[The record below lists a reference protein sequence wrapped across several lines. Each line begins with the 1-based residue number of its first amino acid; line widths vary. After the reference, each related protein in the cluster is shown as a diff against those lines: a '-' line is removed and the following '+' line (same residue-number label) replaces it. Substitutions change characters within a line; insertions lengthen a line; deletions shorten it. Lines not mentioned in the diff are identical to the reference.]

1 MTSFNRIGTS
11 ALYSADSNTAS
22 GGWGFAITRTLP
34 DGQELPVRPITLSD
48 ALANLTWQG
57 TFIYVAAGAF
67 PGSDGNPQPFLDKLT
82 TFIQNASVSGQG
94 AILFLPDGSGDD
106 LDSATL
112 KTYVLLNRSSRKI
125 TLSGPG
131 LTVALTDVD
140 GIQLQIDPNAQ
151 LSVPPEG
158 DRIDL
163 DLDNTPVA
171 KLEGTFKPAVK
182 APPTNGAQ
190 LHVGGSSSG
199 ALSFSL
205 IIVQS
210 SLYTRTNW
218 GFQFL
223 IPNQSRGA
231 RTLPNESDRARKG
244 GSTPLDFVAAWLP
257 FADRGPPNAVL
268 GFTAQVN
275 LVNPRNRIKDATR
288 TVLLFDGTGD
298 DTALP
303 SFYRTNY
310 GKQVALTPVTDGSGE
325 PAGLVINDGYVAT
338 PQQNGFRLAP
348 VGDFVMAIPGAEPNG
363 PYKLLCGLSGTETI
377 DFLPEVAGKQHGTRL
392 RFVANQP
399 ANIPQFPL
407 QAASPTGPPIEA
419 KLHLFDD
426 RFETSWVSVVPPPT
440 VVPLRTDEQPLAHYA
455 AAPKGAELFGEGT
468 AAPEGLLG
476 PKDPGVGVPATVA
489 FPMLPFAGFTSQN
502 GVQDASADQL
512 EQVAREIVSPTRKAE
527 IAHSKETMTASS
539 EHMSLFATTAA
550 DGDGDALVSTTTPT
564 GFITRYGES
573 DGRWKQLLLAQV
585 AGGSGVTRQMGFTGL
600 DGELQ
605 SAFQTSDQFLVIV
618 NNEHLG
624 PFVPDSSPLWFM
636 PPAPPPPVMTS
647 GFYNTINIGDWNFAS
662 NTGCAN
668 AYGDYHS
675 VIIVKGVKGKLLDVD
690 PVSGEASPTSLVRS
704 PDKWTMRDVF
714 ASPDPYDTSQLGAV
728 SNWLVDYC
736 LSAYQKRD
744 DPYFQ
749 NFAKIIQDP
758 NWTGVLILKATVK
771 DVPTELAGILAGV
784 NNRTDFYAHHVGIE
798 IGQIDGKN
806 VQQTD
811 TTSMFGLIY
820 YIDPEYDDSQ
830 EPHTIAPR
838 DPSAPYDFTLLTL
851 KALFENSAVKKFD
864 SLAQMVLNRIFG
876 SAVTEMVDLKRD
888 GPQANLYNAVL
899 LKGGVQRNGDA
910 VVYSLASAWPNRY
923 SLANNVLQ
931 SVEVDTAQMS
941 TRDDGSQSGKTVS
954 WIAMSGFMNFGI
966 IPAVHHD
973 DPPEDLPAFD
983 IFSFGSPDPNHPGL
997 RQGLSFDGLG
1007 LSITIP
1013 ANDPEHPVLA
1023 LVESEIAFNT
1033 SASQSRDESIFNS
1046 FQLEL
1051 LGLLSGN
1058 ANAAEGGEKSDPAS
1072 LGYLPAVTQ
1081 YNLRGVTSGAG
1092 GWHGMNFKLNLGTPG
1107 ALAGKVNLD
1116 SSLLVAWADD
1126 SGASEGF
1133 AAFVGVELPGAG
1145 TGGDLFSL
1153 QTVIKLSVGLI
1164 QLMYVPPSAGGDGKT
1179 GKGGFLLVLNEI
1191 ALKLLG
1197 LLKIPPSGNTA
1208 FLLFGDPEAADLA
1221 GLGWLA
1227 VYNQAKKKPAESGAK
1242 RELAELTGS

>member
-1 MTSFNRIGTS
+1 MTSFRRIGTS
-11 ALYSADSNTAS
+11 ALYSADSNAAS

-34 DGQELPVRPITLSD
+34 DGQELPAGPITLGD

-57 TFIYVAAGAF
+57 SFIYVAAGAF

-94 AILFLPDGSGDD
+94 AILFLPDGSGDE
-106 LDSATL
+106 LDPPTL
-112 KTYVLLNRSSRKI
+112 ETYVLLNRSSQKI

-131 LTVALTDVD
+131 LKVGLTGVS

-163 DLDNTPVA
+163 DLDTPVA
-171 KLEGTFKPAVK
+171 TLGGTFPPEVK

-199 ALSFSL
+199 ALTFSL
-205 IIVQS
+205 IVVQS
-210 SLYTRTNW
+210 SLYKPTNW

-223 IPNQSRGA
+223 IPSESGGA
-231 RTLPNESDRARKG
+231 RTFPNEPRGAG
-244 GSTPLDFVAAWLP
+244 NGNSTPLDFVAAWLP

-275 LVNPRNRIKDATR
+275 LVNPRNHIKDATR
-288 TVLLFDGTGD
+288 TVFMFDGTGT

-310 GKQVALTPVTDGSGE
+310 GKQVTLTPVTDGSGE

-348 VGDFVMAIPGAEPNG
+348 AGDFVMAIPGAEPNG

-377 DFLPEVAGKQHGTRL
+377 DFLPEVEGKQHGTRL
-392 RFVANQP
+392 RFWANQP

-407 QAASPTGPPIEA
+407 KAASPTGPPIEA
-419 KLHLFDD
+419 NLHLFDD
-426 RFETSWVSVVPPPT
+426 RFETSWVSVVPPST
-440 VVPLRTDEQPLAHYA
+440 VVPLPTDQQPLAHYA

-476 PKDPGVGVPATVA
+476 PKDPGVGVPATVV
-489 FPMLPFAGFTSQN
+489 FPMLPFAGFTPQN

-527 IAHSKETMTASS
+527 IANSKEIVTASS
-539 EHMSLFATTAA
+539 AHMSLFATTAA

-564 GFITRYGES
+564 GFITRYRES

-624 PFVPDSSPLWFM
+624 PIVPASSPQWFM
-636 PPAPPPPVMTS
+636 PPAPPPPVTTP

-662 NTGCAN
+662 NTGSAN

-690 PVSGEASPTSLVRS
+690 PVNGEALPTSLVRS

-714 ASPDPYDTSQLGAV
+714 ASPDPPDTSELGAV

-736 LSAYQKRD
+736 LSAYRKRD

-758 NWTGVLILKATVK
+758 NWTGVLILKATVE

-784 NNRTDFYAHHVGIE
+784 KDPSAFYAHHVGIE

-820 YIDPEYDDSQ
+820 YIDPEYDSSQ
-830 EPHTIAPR
+830 EPHTVAPH
-838 DPSAPYDFTLLTL
+838 DPNAPYDFTLLTL
-851 KALFENSAVKKFD
+851 KALFENSAIKKFD

-876 SAVTEMVDLKRD
+876 SAVTEMVDLKSD
-888 GPQANLYNAVL
+888 DPQANLYNAVL
-899 LKGGVQRNGDA
+899 LEGGVQRNGDA
-910 VVYSLASAWPNRY
+910 VVYSLASRWPNRY
-923 SLANNVLQ
+923 SLANNALQ

-941 TRDDGSQSGKTVS
+941 TRDAGSQSGKTVS

-966 IPAVHHD
+966 IPAVSD
-973 DPPEDLPAFD
+973 SKTPLPAFD
-983 IFSFGSPDPNHPGL
+983 IFSFGSTDPEHPAL
-997 RQGLSFDGLG
+997 RAGLSFDGLG
-1007 LSITIP
+1007 LSITVP
-1013 ANDPEHPVLA
+1013 ANDPQHPILA
-1023 LVESEIAFNT
+1023 MVESEIAFNT
-1033 SASQSRDESIFNS
+1033 SASHPRDESIFNS

-1051 LGLLSGN
+1051 LGLISGD
-1058 ANAAEGGEKSDPAS
+1058 ANAAKSGDKSDPAS

-1092 GWHGMNFKLNLGTPG
+1092 GWHGLNFKLNLGTPG

-1133 AAFVGVELPGAG
+1133 AAFVGVQLPGAG
-1145 TGGDLFSL
+1145 TGGELFSL

-1164 QLMYVPPSAGGDGKT
+1164 QLMYVSPSTGGDGKT
-1179 GKGGFLLVLNEI
+1179 GTGGFLLVLNEI

-1208 FLLFGDPEAADLA
+1208 FLLFGDAEAADSA

-1227 VYNQAKKKPAESGAK
+1227 VYNQAKKKPAESRAK
-1242 RELAELTGS
+1242 RELAQLAES